1 MVSLL
6 FSDRRLV
13 EGLIIMENESY
24 GCRAANFINKGIDLL
39 DRATYEMMFP
49 RDLVQYNNGKLVNQ
63 ERELP
68 GWMKAISEFQK
79 DKVNAA
85 LCPSSDAA
93 PKVMKASTELPALEI
108 TNK

>member
-6 FSDRRLV
+6 FTDRRLV

-24 GCRAANFINKGIDLL
+24 GCRAASFINKGIDLL

-49 RDLVQYNNGKLVNQ
+49 QDLMQYSNGKLVNQ

-68 GWMKAISEFQK
+68 GWMKAISDFQK
-79 DKVNAA
+79 DRVNAA
-85 LCPSSDAA
+85 LCPSADGTA
-93 PKVMKASTELPALEI
+93 KLMKAKTELPALEI